1 MNINKEK
8 INDYV
13 QATNNRKSYLIEDF
27 KKTSKLTVEE
37 FIYIADHLERLR
49 KGERNVNID

>member
-1 MNINKEK
+1 MNISKEK

-13 QATNNRKSYLIEDF
+13 QATNDKKSYLIEDF

-37 FIYIADHLERLR
+37 FIYIADHLQELR
-49 KGERNVNID
+49 KGEGNVNID